1 MWFWAIGSRQVYV
14 SYPTQPLLRKPKLN
28 KHIHNSPILHLGNV
42 FPSTTILYFPFISIY
57 VFPENSNRNFAW
69 IKCFS
74 DASYITNLVYSSC
87 FNSLNIGRSVQIAKI
102 FITKLNRLNFIFFK
116 INISYI
122 THLIWIK
129 FNTQPVVLYN
139 RRLLFIIT
147 RLFTSAITHG

>member
-1 MWFWAIGSRQVYV
+1 MWFWVIGSRQLYV
-14 SYPTQPLLRKPKLN
+14 SYPTQSLLRKPKPN
-28 KHIHNSPILHLGNV
+28 KHVDNSPTLHLGNV
-42 FPSTTILYFPFISIY
+42 FPSITILYFLFISIY

-87 FNSLNIGRSVQIAKI
+87 FNSLNIGQSVQIAKI

-116 INISYI
+116 INIWHI
-122 THLIWIK
+122 THLLGIK

-147 RLFTSAITHG
+147 KLFTSTITHD